1 MCFLYKIGSKG
12 QGVEIHCYPWQRGA
26 AVLEPTFRAD
36 GPGSTLGL
44 AVLFS
49 LLYIFF
55 RFLFLFYAINVFVI
69 MFM

>member
-1 MCFLYKIGSKG
+1 MWLLYKMGSKG
-12 QGVEIHCYPWQRGA
+12 QGVEIHCYPLQRGA
-26 AVLEPTFRAD
+26 VVLEPTFRAD

-44 AVLFS
+44 AVLFP
-49 LLYIFF
+49 LLYIYF